1 MIDRLARLRLFGE
14 EDESGVSGD
23 ASVALAPKRTVTAA
37 IGVCARAA
45 SKSLRL
51 ATANFCGGG
60 GNSEQ
65 APYDGFYS
73 CTGKAEPFY
82 FGACRFR
89 LAGSRRRQPGRCKP
103 IS

>member
-51 ATANFCGGG
+51 ATANFCGGKKLG
-60 GNSEQ
+60 TSEQ
-65 APYDGFYS
+65 NKRY
-73 CTGKAEPFY
+73 
-82 FGACRFR
+82 GAF
-89 LAGSRRRQPGRCKP
+89 
-103 IS
+103 

>member
-37 IGVCARAA
+37 IRVCARAA

-51 ATANFCGGG
+51 ATAKTFVGEKLGT
-60 GNSEQ
+60 S
-65 APYDGFYS
+65 AYDAFYS
-73 CTGKAEPFY
+73 CAGKAEPFY

>member
-51 ATANFCGGG
+51 ATANFLWGK
-60 GNSEQ
+60 NSEQ
-65 APYDGFYS
+65 ARYEVS
-73 CTGKAEPFY
+73 K
-82 FGACRFR
+82 
-89 LAGSRRRQPGRCKP
+89 
-103 IS
+103 